1 MAASEAIH
9 ITLRCSDKLDEY
21 TTRAFTLAPGS
32 IVQIGRASKNA
43 AKPELMV
50 GPANA
55 FIDSPTISRE
65 HAVLTA
71 TPPPAACVYIQDKGS
86 MHGTM
91 VNGVKLHPINLHP
104 LNNGDVLQFGA
115 NVTREQ
121 LFYTARQFT
130 FQSSLPSYPN
140 GITVPDSSDEEDVD
154 VEIDDELSCPP
165 SYGTLTNPLTID
177 IDDVDD
183 RHLIGTEEAHRVP
196 EPRANASNEE
206 DLYDDEL
213 DKHPQDATLPLE
225 PSHDAQEPSPSPD
238 VDDDD
243 DEDDLVFYPEHQP
256 AAYPKRALASI
267 TSDDPFSEDDADS
280 IYASEDEQ
288 VSRPDNYSIA
298 SVDSIQSQSDG
309 DMEPAEDDNDDEE
322 EEERSASSPFSMH
335 IKLLEQQKTPLMG
348 AQQEQDSQQMGSE
361 IPNDSPETK
370 EVLGSASTTMDLR
383 SDSSEL
389 GLTAPP
395 APPAPFVNSGLATL
409 TTEGEA
415 PKLPDTYFTGNDV
428 FSGSYHRA
436 YLDSMESLP
445 PRPAASRPVWP
456 SMIDYT
462 SPFPPRTSVPLSLPC
477 ELPCPNSSTA
487 ANAPNFST
495 AYSSHFVG
503 SYSGSAEPLLSN
515 LFAAPQPYTSA
526 VENPWEQ
533 SKSSTIATTSGVQT
547 PPPAPS
553 SEFSSP
559 PVRRTEVSIREIVE
573 DVAQQPPTPT
583 SVSGGLK
590 RKADV
595 LDEAVEGSEE
605 ALTPRPQASA
615 GAATPNATALGAAN
629 GIDQRPRKRPRSLL
643 AKAAS
648 YVASGLVGA
657 AGAVVLLTSVPNDF
671 FVA

>member
-1 MAASEAIH
+1 MAASEGKFPPIH

-309 DMEPAEDDNDDEE
+309 DMELAEDDNDDEE

-409 TTEGEA
+409 TTEGET

-462 SPFPPRTSVPLSLPC
+462 SPFPPR
-477 ELPCPNSSTA
+477 
-487 ANAPNFST
+487 
-495 AYSSHFVG
+495 